1 MKAYKATYNMNCE
14 SLTYEVGKKYDIN
27 NFKICSHGFHFC
39 KKMKDTLN
47 YYSYN
52 DEFILLEV
60 EILGATDYS
69 EDKGVT
75 DSMKVLRVVPKEEYT
90 FQIPIIEYDK
100 NGNKTSHTDSDG
112 RKETWTYDKR
122 NNKTSRTYSDGRKET
137 WTYDERNNKT
147 SRTYSN
153 GRKVTW
159 TYDERNNMTSYTNSD
174 GSKATWTYD
183 EKGNKTSCI
192 DSNGHKETWTYD
204 KKGNKTS
211 YTNSNGK
218 SWEITIS

>member
-75 DSMKVLRVVPKEEYT
+75 DSMKVLRVVPKKEYT
-90 FQIPIIEYDK
+90 FQIPVTEYDER
-100 NGNKTSHTDSDG
+100 NNMTSCTDYSG
-112 RKETWTYDKR
+112 CKETWTYDER
-122 NNKTSRTYSDGRKET
+122 NNMTSHTNYNGRKET

-147 SRTYSN
+147 SYTDYN

-159 TYDERNNMTSYTNSD
+159 TYDERNNKTSHTNS
-174 GSKATWTYD
+174 Y
-183 EKGNKTSCI
+183 
-192 DSNGHKETWTYD
+192 
-204 KKGNKTS
+204 
-211 YTNSNGK
+211 GK
-218 SWEITIS
+218 SWVITIS